1 MKIKHLLLSFLTL
14 SVFLVSCSK
23 EDILGD
29 IEPMSNMEQAT
40 MSVSRTGGEQSPLR
54 AYVFI
59 EPSSKHVMIKNHLN
73 TLPTLVPGKRQFLG
87 FHGVNGDAW
96 KFNLPNYI
104 SMPHWI
110 DGRLPQIIQTDIP
123 QTSGGVDTYGNAK
136 QAFNFTTVKI
146 SKNTV
151 NDQFS
156 WVVVLIPVNAMS
168 NDTKRQRQI
177 EVVEKLG
184 TTTRSRRIFLTEN
197 VVSNVVIN
205 YTGNRIPAGQYRV
218 YSTYPS
224 TGMRLN
230 LNSTNDVY
238 IRGFSN

>member
-1 MKIKHLLLSFLTL
+1 MKIKQLLLSFLTL
-14 SVFLVSCSK
+14 SVFVVSCSK
-23 EDILGD
+23 EDIIGD
-29 IEPMSNMEQAT
+29 IEPISKMEQAT
-40 MSVSRTGGEQSPLR
+40 MSTSSTGGEQSPLR

-59 EPSSKHVMIKNHLN
+59 EPSTKHVMIKNHLN

-104 SMPHWI
+104 NMP
-110 DGRLPQIIQTDIP
+110 DIP
-123 QTSGGVDTYGNAK
+123 QSSGGTDTFGNPL
-136 QAFNFTTVKI
+136 QAFNFKTIKI

-156 WVVVLIPVNAMS
+156 WVVVLIPINAMN
-168 NDTKRQRQI
+168 NDTRRQKQI

-184 TTTRSRRIFLTEN
+184 NTTRSRRVFLTEN